1 MAKTSMETAVQAENT
16 SETTKF
22 EASGAEQITLPA
34 AEFITEA
41 QMERQGDDLT
51 LTAPDGQTVVIE
63 GYFAAD
69 PAPLL
74 QGPDG
79 SVLTPALVN
88 SFARSPSE
96 YAAGD
101 TASDESP
108 VGAVEE
114 IKGEATV
121 TRADGTVEKLSIGT
135 PIYQGDIIET
145 AADGAVNITFID
157 ETSMAVS
164 ENARLAIDNYTFDP
178 ATESGTT
185 NFSVLRGLFVF
196 TSGLIGRDD
205 PDDVKI
211 ETPVGSIGIRG
222 TIIAGEILPGG
233 ESKISV
239 LEGAIVVSNGSGE
252 QTLSEQFETV
262 KLSGFDKP
270 MEPMGVV
277 PAQDIGSRF
286 NSVGGVLPSLFTV
299 IQDTGG
305 EQSRATMPAQPAQ
318 PAAETAGHES
328 SSSPSNTATSGTTES
343 APQTAPVAMEGIVN
357 LSGPSAGLPS
367 AETAAGL
374 PSSAGTQPSQTFAS
388 TAPASPVIA
397 APIAATGS
405 GTTHTT
411 TTPSQALTQPPPP
424 SVINSDGG
432 NGGTGTTPT
441 TPAPDL
447 RFSETGQL
455 TDVATS
461 GVIGTF
467 STGVTGT
474 TYMVTAASL
483 DPTFFTATLTSS
495 GLNLLLT
502 TAGAAYLAN
511 SLDSLSLG
519 SVTVQATLPDATVLT
534 RTFTPAV
541 IDANA
546 ASTYNTATWAGV
558 ATLSDNYEDGGQ
570 GNNAGY
576 TITALGDVNGDG
588 FSDFA
593 FSNNTTNANQNHS
606 YIVYGGN
613 ARLTDVP
620 ITSLGGRLSVR
631 TNATP
636 NSDYSESHIAGIGDF
651 DGDGIED
658 YVIGQGN
665 NGTGGM
671 GAVSIVSGAN
681 GAQNTSLTS
690 LPTSGLAGS
699 SVSGVGDID
708 NDGYA
713 DFLFGLAGVSRAY
726 LVHGNNLGWG
736 ANGADTTA
744 LYPGIT
750 SFGSEVRGIGDF
762 NGDGYADFAI
772 GAPAAGGNMN
782 GQVMIYA
789 GNQSGSA
796 TTPIHTISGA
806 DNEQL
811 GESIAYLG
819 DINGDGLSD
828 IMLGGEGNTARLFLG
843 GDAARDGTIDIGGN
857 YTLTG
862 GNGIGDFNGDGYDD
876 FALAVADSTMTRTY
890 VVFGKDGFS
899 GDINLSFLKNPENA
913 LEIRYTGATNTDD
926 VEISSIGDIDGDG
939 YDDFAMGVPDANGAA
954 NGNGGMHI
962 VYGRDATSHAATA
975 TGNNQALVGTF
986 GSNTMTDNGF
996 TNISMRAGAGS
1007 DDLNITSTNF
1017 LGLHGGTG
1025 FDSVNATGNLDFSNL
1040 DFEKMSGLEQL
1051 NYTSNGQTLTLT
1063 LENLFNLLKT
1073 SDDGLFRITSANT
1086 LTGNVL
1092 NIDGAMTAHT
1102 GATNTQVEEALES
1115 MSGNSVSSEN
1125 TSHSGYNAF
1134 HIGGYTLLIDSDVT
1148 VNIAA

>member
-1 MAKTSMETAVQAENT
+1 MAKTSMDTAVQAENT
-16 SETTKF
+16 SESTKF

-41 QMERQGDDLT
+41 QMERSGDDLT

-262 KLSGFDKP
+262 KLSSFDKP
-270 MEPMGVV
+270 MEPMGVI

-305 EQSRATMPAQPAQ
+305 EQSRATTPAPQAQ
-318 PAAETAGHES
+318 PAAETAVHES
-328 SSSPSNTATSGTTES
+328 SPSPANTATSGTTDT
-343 APQTAPVAMEGIVN
+343 APAPVAVDGIVN
-357 LSGPSAGLPS
+357 LNGNSAGLPS

-374 PSSAGTQPSQTFAS
+374 PSSAGTQPAQTATAS
-388 TAPASPVIA
+388 PAQSAITAPVSS
-397 APIAATGS
+397 TGS
-405 GTTHTT
+405 GTAQAT

-424 SVINSDGG
+424 SVINNEAG

-441 TPAPDL
+441 TPAPAL

-455 TDVATS
+455 TDIATS

-474 TYMVTAASL
+474 TYTVTAASL
-483 DPTFFTATLTSS
+483 DPSFFTATLTSS
-495 GLNLLLT
+495 GLNLMLT
-502 TAGAAYLAN
+502 TAGAAYLAG

-519 SVTVQATLPDATVLT
+519 SVTVQATLPDSTVLT

-541 IDANA
+541 TDANA
-546 ASTYNTATWAGV
+546 GSTYNTATWSNV

-606 YIVYGGN
+606 YIVYGGS
-613 ARLTDVP
+613 AKLADAP

-631 TNATP
+631 PNATP

-651 DGDGIED
+651 NGDGIED

-671 GAVSIVSGAN
+671 GAISIVSGAN
-681 GAQNTSLTS
+681 GSQNTLLTS

-699 SVSGVGDID
+699 SVSGVGDMD

-713 DFLFGLAGVSRAY
+713 DFLFGMAGTSSAY
-726 LVHGNNLGWG
+726 LVHGNGNAWG
-736 ANGADTTA
+736 SNATDTA
-744 LYPGIT
+744 IIDPSIA

-772 GAPAAGGNMN
+772 GAPIAGGNMN
-782 GQVMIYA
+782 GQVLIYA
-789 GNQSGSA
+789 GNQAGTVSS
-796 TTPIHTISGA
+796 PIHTMMGA

-811 GESIAYLG
+811 GDAIVYLG

-828 IMLGGEGNTARLFLG
+828 IMLGGEGNTARLYLG
-843 GDAARDGTIDIGGN
+843 GDATQDGTIDVGGN
-857 YTLTG
+857 YTITG

-876 FALAVADSTMTRTY
+876 FAVAVADNAMTRTY
-890 VVFGKDGFS
+890 VVFGKDGFT
-899 GDINLSFLKNPENA
+899 GDMNLSFLKNPDNA
-913 LEIRYTGATNTDD
+913 LEIRYTGATDADD
-926 VEISSIGDIDGDG
+926 VEISAIGDIDGDG
-939 YDDFAMGVPDANGAA
+939 YDDFAMGVPDANGAS

-962 VYGRDATSHAATA
+962 VYGRGDTSHAATA
-975 TGNNQALVGTF
+975 TADNQALVGTS
-986 GSNTMTDNGF
+986 GSNTMNDNGF
-996 TNISMRAGAGS
+996 VNISMRAGAGS
-1007 DDLNITSTNF
+1007 DNLNITSTNF

-1073 SDDGLFRITSANT
+1073 SDDGLFKITSANA

-1092 NIDGAMTAHT
+1092 NIDGAMTAHS
-1102 GATNTQVEEALES
+1102 GATNVHVEEALES
-1115 MSGNSVSSEN
+1115 MSGNSVTSEN
-1125 TSHSGYNAF
+1125 TSHAGYNAF
-1134 HIGGYTLLIDSDVT
+1134 HIGGYTLLIDADVT
-1148 VNIAA
+1148 VNVAA